1 MSGTP
6 RRINTD
12 RSLGTP
18 SAGGGAGG
26 GVPPKAPP
34 PPSGPAPQEDD
45 GQSFFRPAASEMEP
59 PAQPRRAEPDPGQN
73 LEKLKRLLK
82 EQLEIMKLYF

>member
-18 SAGGGAGG
+18 SAGGGAEG
-26 GVPPKAPP
+26 GVPPKAPPP

-45 GQSFFRPAASEMEP
+45 GQNMRWNSPKKRKTVVCMPAYNGLSLFA
-59 PAQPRRAEPDPGQN
+59 R
-73 LEKLKRLLK
+73 
-82 EQLEIMKLYF
+82 